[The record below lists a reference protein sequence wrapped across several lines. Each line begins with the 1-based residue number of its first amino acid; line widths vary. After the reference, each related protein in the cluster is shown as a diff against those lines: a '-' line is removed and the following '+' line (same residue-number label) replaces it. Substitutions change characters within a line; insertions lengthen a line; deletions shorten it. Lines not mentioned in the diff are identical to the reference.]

1 LTAIAEQITLQTSK
15 RQEMKVGDG
24 IIIGIGSEDF
34 DTLGYPPTYF
44 KVTWFGDYGT
54 FWSSC
59 KHLVLVS
66 EAPDES
72 G

>member
-1 LTAIAEQITLQTSK
+1 
-15 RQEMKVGDG
+15 MKVGDLVRKQVGNEMLFG
-24 IIIGIGSEDF
+24 IIVGIGSEDF

-54 FWSSC
+54 FWSSS
-59 KHLVLVS
+59 KHLKMVS
-66 EAPDES
+66 EAPNES

>member
-1 LTAIAEQITLQTSK
+1 MKIGDLVKKNVGSETLF
-15 RQEMKVGDG
+15 G

-54 FWSSC
+54 FWS
-59 KHLVLVS
+59 
-66 EAPDES
+66 
-72 G
+72 

>member
-1 LTAIAEQITLQTSK
+1 
-15 RQEMKVGDG
+15 MKVGDLVKKNVGSETLFG

-66 EAPDES
+66 EAPDE
-72 G
+72 GG